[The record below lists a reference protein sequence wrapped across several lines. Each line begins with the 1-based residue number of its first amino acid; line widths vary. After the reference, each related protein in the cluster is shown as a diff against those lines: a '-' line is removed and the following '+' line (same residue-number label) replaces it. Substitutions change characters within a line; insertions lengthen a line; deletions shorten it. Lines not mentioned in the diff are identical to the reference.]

1 VCFVGAVSLR
11 MAFSGTALMEPVP
24 GLTWQSCV

>member
-1 VCFVGAVSLR
+1 VGFVGAAFLR

-24 GLTWQSCV
+24 GLTWQFCV